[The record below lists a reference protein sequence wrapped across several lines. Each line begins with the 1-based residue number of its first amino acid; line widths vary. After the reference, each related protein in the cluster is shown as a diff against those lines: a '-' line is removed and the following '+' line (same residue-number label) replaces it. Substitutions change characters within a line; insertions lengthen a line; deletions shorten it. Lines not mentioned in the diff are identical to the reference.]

1 MRMRAR
7 SGLLASYALVVLV
20 LVTLNFFLPRAL
32 PGRPI
37 ETLSDPRSQ
46 TYVGDATTRTAL
58 QRYYGLDRPLLE
70 QYGRYM
76 ADLSAG
82 DLGTS
87 IRRHAPVARVL
98 GERIGWTLLLV
109 GTAVALGTA
118 LGMIAGVRSGW
129 RRGRRSDRRLLA
141 LLLAFDNLPSYF
153 LASAFAYVF
162 AVRLGWFPLYGARTP
177 FSESY
182 APARAIA
189 DVAHHLA
196 LPAAVL
202 ALQLVTFQ
210 YLVMRA
216 SMVGELGS
224 DHLLLGRAKGMS
236 EHVLKYRYA
245 ARNALL
251 PAVTV
256 ATLHIPLALTA
267 AIFVETVFAYPGIG
281 RLLFE
286 SVGDRD
292 YPLMQGC
299 FLVLSLLV
307 VSANLLADL
316 LYRRLDPRTA
326 A

>member
-1 MRMRAR
+1 MRVGAR
-7 SGLLASYALVVLV
+7 SGPVVSYALVVLV

-32 PGRPI
+32 PGQPI
-37 ETLSDPRSQ
+37 QTLSDPRSQ
-46 TYVGDATTRTAL
+46 TYVGDAQTRLAL
-58 QRYYGLDRPLLE
+58 ERYYGLDRPLPE

-76 ADLSAG
+76 ADLATG

-87 IRRHAPVARVL
+87 IRRHAPVADVL

-109 GTAVALGTA
+109 GTAVTLGTA
-118 LGMIAGVRSGW
+118 VGMVAGVRSGW

-153 LASAFAYVF
+153 LASAMAYVF

-177 FSESY
+177 FSQSY
-182 APARAIA
+182 GPAREIA
-189 DVAHHLA
+189 DVAHHLV
-196 LPAAVL
+196 LPATVL
-202 ALQLVTFQ
+202 ALQFVTFQ

-224 DHLLLGRAKGMS
+224 DHLVLGRAKGMS

-256 ATLHIPLALTA
+256 ATLNIPLAITA
-267 AIFVETVFAYPGIG
+267 AIFVETVFAYPGVG

-286 SVGDRD
+286 AVGDRD

-299 FLVLSLLV
+299 FLVLSLLA